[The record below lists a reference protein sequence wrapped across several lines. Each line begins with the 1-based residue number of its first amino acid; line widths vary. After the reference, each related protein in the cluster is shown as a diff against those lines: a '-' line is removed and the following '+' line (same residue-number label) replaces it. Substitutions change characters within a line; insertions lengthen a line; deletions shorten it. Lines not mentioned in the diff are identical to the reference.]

1 MSSRCDCKKF
11 KLLNKKNEEPAVTE
25 HNPIIQNILTSVF
38 STQDSI
44 KAFAG
49 HFVNCFFYR
58 MLWHGVVVAF
68 LEDPGWIAN

>member
-1 MSSRCDCKKF
+1 MF

-38 STQDSI
+38 STPDFL

-49 HFVNCFFYR
+49 HFVNFFYR
-58 MLWHGVVVAF
+58 IDVVWCS
-68 LEDPGWIAN
+68 G

>member
-1 MSSRCDCKKF
+1 MF

-38 STQDSI
+38 STPDSL

-49 HFVNCFFYR
+49 HFVNFFYR
-58 MLWHGVVVAF
+58 IDVVWCS
-68 LEDPGWIAN
+68 G